1 MGCTLPQL
9 IKHRRRRGFLSVL
22 REENLVSE
30 DLVND
35 VNKLDI
41 SSTVNF
47 EHSEHLHVLPLGTL
61 HSGIKAGPWSYNRP
75 LQVPIHIETR
85 AFPSPYK
92 GTCFCGFGPGLSGTR
107 SRCLHYCAQLRGVR
121 RISHLSADLESP
133 NRKVDMQMPT
143 RPSCLGTAFP
153 FIATRT

>member
-1 MGCTLPQL
+1 MVLIYASEDLPPSHPIVNIPFPQNAKGFFYYHSDPTSQNYARLCVLGSAIAHSGSRRARACSTRTAWMGCTLPQL

-35 VNKLDI
+35 VHKLDI

-75 LQVPIHIETR
+75 LQVFIHIEPR
-85 AFPSPYK
+85 ASPSP
-92 GTCFCGFGPGLSGTR
+92 
-107 SRCLHYCAQLRGVR
+107 
-121 RISHLSADLESP
+121 
-133 NRKVDMQMPT
+133 
-143 RPSCLGTAFP
+143 
-153 FIATRT
+153 